1 MTSFARTLTL
11 VAASALLA
19 SVPAAAQTLGDL
31 ARQEAARRQTVSS
44 GKVYTND
51 NLKPAP
57 PVTATVPQGSGT
69 SLTPPPSLEAAGAA
83 PASGAAATTSPETPA
98 QATTA
103 AAPGQD
109 GRRTEAY
116 WRDRLAAARDN
127 LARSQTFQDALQ
139 ARISALALDF
149 VNRDD
154 PVQRAQ
160 VERDHARA
168 MAEMER
174 VKKEAAQYQK
184 EIGDIQEEG
193 RRAGAPAGW
202 LR

>member
-1 MTSFARTLTL
+1 MTSFARTLAF
-11 VAASALLA
+11 VAAGVCFAT
-19 SVPAAAQTLGDL
+19 PAAVGQSLGDL
-31 ARQEAARRQTVSS
+31 ARQEAARRQTVSA
-44 GKVYTND
+44 GKVYTNE

-57 PVTATVPQGSGT
+57 PVTASVPPGSGT

-83 PASGAAATTSPETPA
+83 PASAETGAAQESPA
-98 QATTA
+98 QATA
-103 AAPGQD
+103 AATPGQE

-116 WRDRLAAARDN
+116 WRERLAAARDN
-127 LARSQTFQDALQ
+127 LSRSQTFQDALQ